1 MKKRIIFLLIVL
13 CIWSNSNFF
22 ANESL
27 AQAMYITLY
36 SHVTGQ
42 AYQRFL
48 NDYSQYQLRILDIV
62 CDECLLRY
70 YFFDKTTIDV
80 NDFLSMIQNDSRV
93 YLSSFLD
100 DWRVRTLAI
109 KLSDDV
115 CEADFINSYSHI
127 GLNGSV
133 YGMDTP
139 SDYFCFT
146 FDDNQFYPGEVYD
159 MMRNDERVIDTMFSK
174 GWKPGD
180 IIVNLDNWVVN
191 EAFDEFLDDFSH
203 IEFIE
208 ISQISV
214 NSNTWL
220 LSFSYLLDNEFL
232 LYEELR
238 QDYRV
243 RGIMFNYY
251 MRILHPCSGPISS
264 SNDETLSKIEHI
276 TVYPNPARFE
286 EVIIKM
292 KTDDDKLT
300 EKSPE
305 TLSDYVISIYNIRG
319 QLIKTSKNFQ
329 NDAGEIS
336 FIWDLKDQYNQR
348 AASGTYFFRI
358 KTKENIH
365 TGRLTI
371 LK

>member
-27 AQAMYITLY
+27 AQAMEIMLY

-48 NDYSQYQLRILDIV
+48 NDYSQYQLRLLDMV
-62 CDECLLRY
+62 CGGCLLGF

-80 NDFLSMIQNDSRV
+80 NNFLSMIQNDSRV

-109 KLSDDV
+109 NLSDDV

-133 YGMDTP
+133 SGWGTP
-139 SDYFCFT
+139 YNYSSFI

-174 GWKPGD
+174 GWKPGE
-180 IIVNLDNWVVN
+180 ISVRLDSWVVN
-191 EAFDEFLDDFSH
+191 ESFDEFLDDFSH
-203 IEFIE
+203 FE
-208 ISQISV
+208 IYVKGPLSMY
-214 NSNTWL
+214 SNTWL
-220 LSFSYLLDNEFL
+220 LTFDHLLYNEFTVFK
-232 LYEELR
+232 EIR

-243 RGIMFNYY
+243 NNTEFIYY
-251 MRILHPCSGPISS
+251 ERLLHICSGPVTS

-292 KTDDDKLT
+292 KTEDDKLT
-300 EKSPE
+300 EKSTE
-305 TLSDYVISIYNIRG
+305 TLSEYVISIYNIRG
-319 QLIKTSKNFQ
+319 QLIKTSENFQ
-329 NDAGEIS
+329 ENAGEIA
-336 FIWDLKDQYNQR
+336 FIWDLKDQHNQR

-358 KTKENIH
+358 KSKENIH